1 MIKIGIL
8 GEIGSGKS
16 FVAKKFKFPVFSAD
30 EEVSRIYKKNKL
42 CFLRLKKKFPKF
54 IKKYPIDKKE
64 LGQAILSNKNN
75 LKKITEIIHPI
86 VRKSM
91 HKFLSINKYKK
102 AIVLDIPLLLENK
115 LAKKGTI
122 LIFVEAKK
130 KLIFK
135 RLLRRKFFDKK
146 IFAKLQ
152 SLQFSKKFKKK
163 KSDYIIKNNFKPYSI
178 DRQVDMIRIKILKK
192 CQKLY

>member
-30 EEVSRIYKKNKL
+30 EEVTRIYKKNKL
-42 CFLRLKKKFPKF
+42 CFLKLKKKLPKF
-54 IKKYPIDKKE
+54 IKKYPIDKRE
-64 LGQAILSNKNN
+64 LGQAVLCNKNN
-75 LKKITEIIHPI
+75 LKKITEIIHPV

-91 HKFLSINKYKK
+91 HTFLSLNKNKK

-122 LIFVEAKK
+122 LIYVEAKK
-130 KLIFK
+130 DLILR
-135 RLLRRKFFDKK
+135 RLLRRNFFDKR
-146 IFAKLQ
+146 IYDKLRN
-152 SLQFSKKFKKK
+152 LQFSIKYKKK
-163 KSDYIIKNNFKPYSI
+163 KI
-178 DRQVDMIRIKILKK
+178 
-192 CQKLY
+192 

>member
-30 EEVSRIYKKNKL
+30 EEVTRIYKKNKL
-42 CFLRLKKKFPKF
+42 CFLKLKKKFPKF
-54 IKKYPIDKKE
+54 IKKYPIDKRE
-64 LGQAILSNKNN
+64 LGQAVLCNKNN
-75 LKKITEIIHPI
+75 LKKITEIIHPV

-91 HKFLSINKYKK
+91 HTFLSLNKNKK

-122 LIFVEAKK
+122 LIYVEAKK
-130 KLIFK
+130 DLILR
-135 RLLRRKFFDKK
+135 RLLRRNFFDKR
-146 IFAKLQ
+146 IYDKLRN
-152 SLQFSKKFKKK
+152 LQFSIKYKKE
-163 KSDYIIKNNFKPYSI
+163 KSDYIIKNNFKSYSI
-178 DRQVDMIRIKILKK
+178 TKQVNMIRNKILKK
-192 CQKLY
+192 